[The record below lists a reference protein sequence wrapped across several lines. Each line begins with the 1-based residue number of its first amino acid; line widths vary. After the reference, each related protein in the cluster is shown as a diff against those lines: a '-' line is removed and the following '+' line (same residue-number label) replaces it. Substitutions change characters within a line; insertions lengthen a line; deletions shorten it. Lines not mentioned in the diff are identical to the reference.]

1 MPRLR
6 SSPLSTC
13 FRVAPQDSVAVS
25 AILQDVIEM
34 LKERRP
40 QLQKVYCKQ
49 DNAGCYHCGS
59 TIVGSRLNSLSDVKV
74 ERFDFSDPQGGK
86 GEADRQAA
94 TIKGHIN
101 VYLNDVNNAA
111 QMKEAIESNGGI
123 PGVIVKYVKPPELSA
138 GKNVIKWDG
147 ISTLNNFQ
155 FCPNG
160 ITTWKAY
167 NIGPGKLVTWKDI
180 QTDGI
185 FSATLE
191 VLEPPDT
198 RSQQSSFRKINPRKE
213 VQQKSLSE
221 QRLSSPD
228 QQETAGQDMNVE
240 KEKEEV
246 SGLFTCPEDGCIQTF
261 QRSSSLQAHLDEG
274 IKAQARA
281 RKRNTV

>member
-1 MPRLR
+1 M
-6 SSPLSTC
+6 
-13 FRVAPQDSVAVS
+13 
-25 AILQDVIEM
+25 
-34 LKERRP
+34 
-40 QLQKVYCKQ
+40 
-49 DNAGCYHCGS
+49 
-59 TIVGSRLNSLSDVKV
+59 NSLSDVKA

-101 VYLNDVNNAA
+101 VYFNEEHDVNNAA

-123 PGVIVKYVKPPELSA
+123 PGVIVKNVKPPELSA

-147 ISTLNNFQ
+147 INTLNNFQ

-167 NIGPGKLVTWKDI
+167 NIGPGKLVPWKDI

-185 FSATLE
+185 FPATLE

-198 RSQQSSFRKINPRKE
+198 RSQQSSFRKINPRK
-213 VQQKSLSE
+213 SLSE

-228 QQETAGQDMNVE
+228 QQETAGEDMDVE

-246 SGLFTCPEDGCIQTF
+246 SGLFTCQKMGVF
-261 QRSSSLQAHLDEG
+261 RHSSGPQVCKH
-274 IKAQARA
+274 I
-281 RKRNTV
+281 